1 MAQCDESERALQQRI
16 LSLAERVATSMGF
29 EVVLLEIKGKG
40 RAIVRVYVDQPGG
53 VTLDDCE
60 RFSRRFSVLLDVED
74 WIPFSF
80 VLEISSPGLDRPL
93 VKEEDFRRFSGR
105 NAKVRTKTP
114 VAGRR
119 NFKGKILGVSKDLLG
134 LEIAPEQRIEIEISA
149 IEKANL
155 VIDIKVPR

>member
-1 MAQCDESERALQQRI
+1 MAQCDESERALKQRI
-16 LSLAERVATSMGF
+16 LSLAEGVAASMGL
-29 EVVLLEIKGKG
+29 EVVLLEIRGKG
-40 RAIVRVYVDQPGG
+40 RAVVRVYVDQPGG

-74 WIPFSF
+74 WIPFSY

-119 NFKGKILGVSKDLLG
+119 NFKGKILGASKDMVG
-134 LEIAPEQRIEIEISA
+134 LEIAPEQRIEIQISA

-155 VIDIKVPR
+155 VIDI